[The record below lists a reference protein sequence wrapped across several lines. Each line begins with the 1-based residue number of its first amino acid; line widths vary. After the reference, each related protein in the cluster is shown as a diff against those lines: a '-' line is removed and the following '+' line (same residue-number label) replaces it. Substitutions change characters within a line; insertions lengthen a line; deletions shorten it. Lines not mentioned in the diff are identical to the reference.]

1 VVTAPTGTRTWQASL
16 VGFGLSCVVIVGLA
30 WFSFDRMARLQA
42 ETQRVRHAQTVR
54 AQAETI
60 LSLVRD
66 AETGQR
72 GYIITGDPGYLEP
85 FAKAVVEIPE
95 QLAALRR
102 LTRDSPSQLERS
114 RRLDVLVAGK
124 LAELDET
131 IRTRTD
137 RGFDAAVRIV
147 ATDRGK
153 QAMDETRHVIG
164 AMLAEEDRRYGAH
177 VVSEGRLSGA
187 ALRASL
193 GGAAAALLL
202 IAAAMA
208 LLHRMTQARERERAA
223 RATAEAV
230 AVATASSEAWLRTT
244 LASIGDAVIATDDR
258 GHVRTMNGV
267 AQRLTGWTEEE
278 GRGRPLDEVF
288 RVVNEESGRPVE
300 NPITK
305 VLREG
310 QIVGLA
316 NHTALLDRNGR
327 AIPIDDSAAPIRTPE
342 GRLMGV
348 VMVFRDV
355 TERRQ
360 AERQQAVAIE
370 REREARREAEAAARS
385 KDEFVATLSHELR
398 TPLNAIFG
406 WVQLLRKGALDDG
419 ARVHALEVIERS
431 TRTQTRMV
439 EDLLDV
445 SRMMSGN
452 LRIEPRPVDLAAVVN
467 AAVDAVRPAL
477 DAKSLNLVT
486 GLDSEA
492 GPVAGDP
499 ERLQQVIWNLLTN
512 AIKFTPRGG
521 RIEVRLERR
530 DSGVQVQVSDSGRGI
545 APDFVPRVFERFSQ
559 AEASSSR
566 SQPGLGIG
574 LALVR
579 HLVELHGGTV
589 QVASDGEG
597 RGATFTVRLP
607 VPATLQGHRAG
618 GPDSHPASPA
628 VDPLR
633 PLSGLHVLAV
643 DDDADARELLRVAFQ
658 QAGARV
664 TVADSARAALAALEA
679 VAPSVLVSD
688 IGMPDQNGYELLEQ
702 VRAAEHGSRLP
713 AVALTAYARVEDRDR
728 AIRAGFQLH
737 IAKPID
743 PAMLVRAVALVCGR
757 IERPG
762 P

>member
-1 VVTAPTGTRTWQASL
+1 
-16 VGFGLSCVVIVGLA
+16 
-30 WFSFDRMARLQA
+30 
-42 ETQRVRHAQTVR
+42 
-54 AQAETI
+54 
-60 LSLVRD
+60 
-66 AETGQR
+66 
-72 GYIITGDPGYLEP
+72 
-85 FAKAVVEIPE
+85 
-95 QLAALRR
+95 
-102 LTRDSPSQLERS
+102 
-114 RRLDVLVAGK
+114 
-124 LAELDET
+124 
-131 IRTRTD
+131 
-137 RGFDAAVRIV
+137 
-147 ATDRGK
+147 
-153 QAMDETRHVIG
+153 VIG

-208 LLHRMTQARERERAA
+208 LLHRMTQAKERERAA

-244 LASIGDAVIATDDR
+244 LASICDAVIATDDS
-258 GHVRTMNGV
+258 GHVKTMNGI

-288 RVVNEESGRPVE
+288 RVVNEESGHPVE

-316 NHTALLDRNGR
+316 NHIALLDRNGR

-360 AERQQAVAIE
+360 AERQQAGAIE

-406 WVQLLRKGALDDG
+406 WVQLLRGGALDDG

-521 RIEVRLERR
+521 RIDVRLERR

-618 GPDSHPASPA
+618 GPDSHPASPV
-628 VDPLR
+628 VDPMR

-679 VAPSVLVSD
+679 MAPSVLVSD

-757 IERPG
+757 IERSG
-762 P
+762 T

>member
-1 VVTAPTGTRTWQASL
+1 
-16 VGFGLSCVVIVGLA
+16 
-30 WFSFDRMARLQA
+30 
-42 ETQRVRHAQTVR
+42 
-54 AQAETI
+54 
-60 LSLVRD
+60 
-66 AETGQR
+66 
-72 GYIITGDPGYLEP
+72 
-85 FAKAVVEIPE
+85 
-95 QLAALRR
+95 
-102 LTRDSPSQLERS
+102 
-114 RRLDVLVAGK
+114 
-124 LAELDET
+124 
-131 IRTRTD
+131 
-137 RGFDAAVRIV
+137 
-147 ATDRGK
+147 
-153 QAMDETRHVIG
+153 
-164 AMLAEEDRRYGAH
+164 
-177 VVSEGRLSGA
+177 
-187 ALRASL
+187 
-193 GGAAAALLL
+193 
-202 IAAAMA
+202 
-208 LLHRMTQARERERAA
+208 MTQARERERAA

-244 LASIGDAVIATDDR
+244 LASIGDAVIATDDS

-406 WVQLLRKGALDDG
+406 WVQLLRGGALDDG

-452 LRIEPRPVDLAAVVN
+452 LRIEPRPVDLSAVVN

-618 GPDSHPASPA
+618 GPDSHPASPV

-762 P
+762 T

>member
-1 VVTAPTGTRTWQASL
+1 
-16 VGFGLSCVVIVGLA
+16 
-30 WFSFDRMARLQA
+30 
-42 ETQRVRHAQTVR
+42 
-54 AQAETI
+54 
-60 LSLVRD
+60 
-66 AETGQR
+66 
-72 GYIITGDPGYLEP
+72 
-85 FAKAVVEIPE
+85 
-95 QLAALRR
+95 
-102 LTRDSPSQLERS
+102 
-114 RRLDVLVAGK
+114 
-124 LAELDET
+124 
-131 IRTRTD
+131 
-137 RGFDAAVRIV
+137 
-147 ATDRGK
+147 
-153 QAMDETRHVIG
+153 
-164 AMLAEEDRRYGAH
+164 
-177 VVSEGRLSGA
+177 
-187 ALRASL
+187 
-193 GGAAAALLL
+193 
-202 IAAAMA
+202 
-208 LLHRMTQARERERAA
+208 
-223 RATAEAV
+223 
-230 AVATASSEAWLRTT
+230 
-244 LASIGDAVIATDDR
+244 
-258 GHVRTMNGV
+258 MNGI

-278 GRGRPLDEVF
+278 ARGRPLDEVF

-406 WVQLLRKGALDDG
+406 WVQLLRGGALDDG

-618 GPDSHPASPA
+618 GPDSHPASPV

-762 P
+762 T

>member
-1 VVTAPTGTRTWQASL
+1 
-16 VGFGLSCVVIVGLA
+16 
-30 WFSFDRMARLQA
+30 
-42 ETQRVRHAQTVR
+42 
-54 AQAETI
+54 
-60 LSLVRD
+60 
-66 AETGQR
+66 
-72 GYIITGDPGYLEP
+72 
-85 FAKAVVEIPE
+85 
-95 QLAALRR
+95 
-102 LTRDSPSQLERS
+102 
-114 RRLDVLVAGK
+114 
-124 LAELDET
+124 
-131 IRTRTD
+131 
-137 RGFDAAVRIV
+137 
-147 ATDRGK
+147 
-153 QAMDETRHVIG
+153 
-164 AMLAEEDRRYGAH
+164 
-177 VVSEGRLSGA
+177 
-187 ALRASL
+187 
-193 GGAAAALLL
+193 
-202 IAAAMA
+202 
-208 LLHRMTQARERERAA
+208 
-223 RATAEAV
+223 
-230 AVATASSEAWLRTT
+230 
-244 LASIGDAVIATDDR
+244 
-258 GHVRTMNGV
+258 
-267 AQRLTGWTEEE
+267 
-278 GRGRPLDEVF
+278 
-288 RVVNEESGRPVE
+288 
-300 NPITK
+300 

-406 WVQLLRKGALDDG
+406 WVQLLRGGALDDG

-618 GPDSHPASPA
+618 GPDSHPASPV

-762 P
+762 T